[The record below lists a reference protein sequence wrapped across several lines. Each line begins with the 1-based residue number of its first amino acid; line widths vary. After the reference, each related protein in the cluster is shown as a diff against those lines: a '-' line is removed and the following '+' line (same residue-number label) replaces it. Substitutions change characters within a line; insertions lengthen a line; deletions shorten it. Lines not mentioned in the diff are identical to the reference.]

1 MAFKC
6 SECASTFRQ
15 KKNLYQ
21 HLRKEHGLKKYKCDN
36 CNFRADNQSNLKK
49 HEKSK
54 HLNYLLKCKDCNY
67 TTSDRSNLNRHVRS
81 NHIDR
86 NLKCDLCEFHTDRQ
100 ENMKRHINAKHP
112 IKNCNECEFQ
122 SYSTKELQKHKTTEH
137 EPDDF
142 EEESAFDRLIYKKTW
157 KVRGFKDPIST
168 LNAYKSKV
176 KNTVTHYL
184 ESKGAMKWY
193 IGMQV
198 KMYKESG
205 ETRQEASPGFTSN
218 PKTTLSLWNFE
229 DLYKSSFDK
238 ILNDFIEFNANGSG
252 WILERVENLSINI
265 AGYQPIATYSDD
277 SDDESDIGDHEEL

>member
-6 SECASTFRQ
+6 PECTTVFRQ
-15 KKNLYQ
+15 KKNLNQ
-21 HLRKEHGLKKYKCDN
+21 HLKTRHGLKPFKCTECKN
-36 CNFRADNQSNLKK
+36 TFNNHTHLIRHMQ
-49 HEKSK
+49 SK
-54 HLNYLLKCKDCNY
+54 HVGVTFKCKNCDY
-67 TTSDRSNLNRHVRS
+67 TSSRLDDVKRHDRSKHVEK
-81 NHIDR
+81 NIHCEQ
-86 NLKCDLCEFHTDRQ
+86 CDFVTDRGHIL
-100 ENMKRHINAKHP
+100 KRHIETKHTL
-112 IKNCNECEFQ
+112 KHCNECDFTTYVAAQ
-122 SYSTKELQKHKTTEH
+122 LKKHKTTEH

-142 EEESAFDRLIYKKTW
+142 EEESAFNRLLYNKTW

-229 DLYKSSFDK
+229 DLYKASFDK

-252 WILERVENLSINI
+252 WILERVENLSIHI
-265 AGYQPIATYSDD
+265 AGYQPTATYSDD
-277 SDDESDIGDHEEL
+277 SDDESDIGDHDDL